1 MNRQEESKIETKIKL
16 SRAENSKELFS
27 KLEISILMTL
37 LFILITLSPFIFSS
51 LLVSI
56 IKNEGTIVFD
66 KSIAIFSIIIGVL
79 TLISSLIAKFNP
91 LKFNIFNNKRHIQ
104 TITLILFIITFV
116 IFMIISY
123 VLFKVLGYV

>member
-1 MNRQEESKIETKIKL
+1 MNNQNEQGTKIKL
-16 SRAENSKELFS
+16 SRAENSKELFN

-37 LFILITLSPFIFSS
+37 LFIIITLSPFIFSS

-66 KSIAIFSIIIGVL
+66 KSIALFSIIIGAL

-91 LKFNIFNNKRHIQ
+91 LKFNIFNNKRYIQ
-104 TITLILFIITFV
+104 TITLILFIITFI
-116 IFMIISY
+116 IFIIISY

>member
-1 MNRQEESKIETKIKL
+1 MNRQEETKIRL

-56 IKNEGTIVFD
+56 IKKEGTIVFD

-79 TLISSLIAKFNP
+79 TLISSLIAKFNL
-91 LKFNIFNNKRHIQ
+91 LKFNIFNNKRYIQ
-104 TITLILFIITFV
+104 TITLVLFVITFV